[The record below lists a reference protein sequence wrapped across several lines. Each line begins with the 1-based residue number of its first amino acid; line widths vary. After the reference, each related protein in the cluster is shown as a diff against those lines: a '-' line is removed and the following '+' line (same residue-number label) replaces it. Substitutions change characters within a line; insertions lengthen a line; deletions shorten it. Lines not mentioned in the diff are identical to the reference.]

1 MLPQGKKARLQQWRQ
16 RNRSRSMFKVALVVL
31 IVWATSICAQ
41 EVRTIT
47 SYLSFSCAQIFTRR
61 HVLGASGVLA
71 SWIFA
76 APAFPANPDP
86 GPLTS
91 STSLK
96 LNPVGSRG
104 LRIGDFR
111 EGKGAVAQDGNTV
124 RIQWSG
130 RLFSKQGWTYGRCSE
145 DCELRFKIGD
155 GSTIEGLDEGI
166 RGMQEGGLRRLMI
179 PSAMAYQEGKELQP
193 LPEDEGMKRR
203 LYNTVFNT
211 VRRDVNGEDTVGTI
225 VLDIS
230 LKRVRS

>member
-1 MLPQGKKARLQQWRQ
+1 MQLLGKKTMVQQRRQ
-16 RNRSRSMFKVALVVL
+16 FHWSRSMLEVILVFL
-31 IVWATSICAQ
+31 LVWATTILAK
-41 EVRTIT
+41 EVHAVSHLQFLCVR
-47 SYLSFSCAQIFTRR
+47 SWTRR
-61 HVLGASGVLA
+61 HVLGASGLGMVGF
-71 SWIFA
+71 FA
-76 APAFPANPDP
+76 APAFPSNPDP

-91 STSLK
+91 PTSLK
-96 LNPVGSRG
+96 LKPSGNRG

-111 EGKGAVAQDGNTV
+111 EGTGALAEDGNTV
-124 RIQWSG
+124 RVQWSG

-166 RGMQEGGLRRLMI
+166 RGMREGGLRRLMI
-179 PSAMAYQEGKELQP
+179 PSDIAYQEGKDLQP